1 MSGFL
6 RGHSCCSAPVRL
18 TDDWRVSQNNRK
30 EVWAIPTL
38 YDVLASICPNLLL
51 ANLKAYGLSE
61 SFIQLV
67 CSYLSEYKQH
77 VQCSSIYSD
86 WLQFDAEYHK
96 GVSWAPYVFL

>member
-6 RGHSCCSAPVRL
+6 RGHSCCSAPIRL
-18 TDDWRVSQNNRK
+18 TDDRRVSQNNRK
-30 EVWAIPTL
+30 EVWVIPTL
-38 YDVLASICPNLLL
+38 SGVFASICLLL

-61 SFIQLV
+61 SSIQLV
-67 CSYLSEYKQH
+67 RSYLSEYKQH

-96 GVSWAPYVFL
+96 GVSWVPYVFL